1 MVRDILCIVFCI
13 LLAFILLLLAEIEIG
28 FQDDTSKVR
37 KKDNDSIFYGSFHII
52 CWSLYNYIKFIIG
65 NYLRLFLKKS
75 FFIF

>member
-37 KKDNDSIFYGSFHII
+37 KKIMVASFTAVFILYVGVYII
-52 CWSLYNYIKFIIG
+52 ILN
-65 NYLRLFLKKS
+65 L
-75 FFIF
+75 